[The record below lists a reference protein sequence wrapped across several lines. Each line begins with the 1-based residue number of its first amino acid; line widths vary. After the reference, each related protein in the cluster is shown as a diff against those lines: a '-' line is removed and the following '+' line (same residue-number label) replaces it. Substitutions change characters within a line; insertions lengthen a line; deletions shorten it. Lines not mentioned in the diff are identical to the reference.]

1 MFLYIWAAHRQP
13 CSSNRKCGFFQH
25 FEAVQMEAAFE
36 GDPRH
41 RSCSTA
47 AESWAYRWTYHIEEI
62 PTCSTLASLPSARC
76 QSAFIIADRSG
87 TLFPSMVLE
96 GHIVL
101 LKDLLALS
109 VSAHIIPSSV
119 VPFLCSN
126 PTDYSSLCKNLQKK
140 SSDV

>member
-1 MFLYIWAAHRQP
+1 MF
-13 CSSNRKCGFFQH
+13 N
-25 FEAVQMEAAFE
+25 
-36 GDPRH
+36 PRLPPI
-41 RSCSTA
+41 C
-47 AESWAYRWTYHIEEI
+47 
-62 PTCSTLASLPSARC
+62 TL
-76 QSAFIIADRSG
+76 SAFIIADRSG
-87 TLFPSMVLE
+87 TLFPSPTSNGIKVLE

-119 VPFLCSN
+119 MPFLCSN